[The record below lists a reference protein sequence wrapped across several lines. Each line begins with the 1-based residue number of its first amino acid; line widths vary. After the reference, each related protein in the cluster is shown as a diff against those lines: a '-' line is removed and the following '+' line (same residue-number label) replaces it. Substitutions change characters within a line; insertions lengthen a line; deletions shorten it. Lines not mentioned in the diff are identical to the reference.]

1 MKLRTLTIQL
11 FIALSATTA
20 MAQDALSLSLS
31 ECRQRALDAS
41 EDLQKAVIDSEQ
53 SQLDLDVAKRA
64 MLPTVDG
71 SAALEY
77 LTPDFSLGT
86 TELQMRGLYF
96 AGLSLTQPIYTGG
109 KITAGKH
116 LAAIGTEVAT
126 QKQRLSR
133 MEVIANAD
141 NAYWTL
147 VAVDG
152 KVEMLKS
159 YLAQMDTLYNQTS
172 NAKAVG
178 MVTNNELLRIDAR
191 RSEIQYNL
199 KKACSGRELCR
210 LSLCRLIGVDAD
222 TPLTLTDAD
231 IAITE
236 PRMMSDDISNRPEL
250 ELLNLSINANREQ
263 VKMAKADYQPTVGLS
278 IGYFR
283 YGNIKTVSTYQLE
296 DGTTGKYSQTT
307 NDGLGLAMLAV
318 KIPIFNW
325 GTTGKKVKK
334 AKLNLEKSELD
345 LNKNKRLLSLEVRQ
359 AIINVNDGYDL
370 VKTAEIALDQANEN
384 LRNIQARY
392 KVSMCPIIDL
402 LDAQSQWQQSKSN
415 LLEAKAQ
422 YKINQTEYLRVTG
435 MLE

>member
-250 ELLNLSINANREQ
+250 ELLNLSINANHEQ

-334 AKLNLEKSELD
+334 AKLDLEKSELD

-370 VKTAEIALDQANEN
+370 VKTAEVALDQANEN